1 MESFTDFARTGT
13 FKLAVIASLICL
25 GNVPFHR
32 LYEVCTITEAN
43 ERESARERVGSQKK
57 DNLPLT
63 SPLSL
68 VSSPR
73 AASR

>member
-1 MESFTDFARTGT
+1 MESFTNFARTGT

-43 ERESARERVGSQKK
+43 ERERARESWKSKER
-57 DNLPLT
+57 
-63 SPLSL
+63 
-68 VSSPR
+68 
-73 AASR
+73 